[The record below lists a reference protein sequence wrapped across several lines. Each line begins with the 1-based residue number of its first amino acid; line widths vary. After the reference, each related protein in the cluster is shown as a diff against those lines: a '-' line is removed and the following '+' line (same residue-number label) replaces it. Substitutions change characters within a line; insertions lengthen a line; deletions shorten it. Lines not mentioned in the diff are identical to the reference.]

1 MRIHA
6 AKVSQAS
13 GKEAGRVP
21 QVFKLHCNFTR
32 QHGPCSILRPR
43 GLLLPHVVSSLFIL
57 RDRGDGGDSQKG
69 TQAMRPSTSVTLM
82 VVLATHRSEGL
93 VRGVH
98 GERHD
103 VIIAPPRRRTCASFT
118 QGQFPEKL
126 CFLNFH
132 ARVVAACEKKFSPGN
147 SGKFATS
154 LDVIEGRPRPPAL
167 GLSFHQWDTVAVA
180 TATTARRGL
189 SAWTDRPDRPP
200 P

>member
-1 MRIHA
+1 MGQGHVILAMRIHA

-132 ARVVAACEKKFSPGN
+132 ARVVPYRI
-147 SGKFATS
+147 
-154 LDVIEGRPRPPAL
+154 IEEIRQL
-167 GLSFHQWDTVAVA
+167 
-180 TATTARRGL
+180 
-189 SAWTDRPDRPP
+189 
-200 P
+200 

>member
-1 MRIHA
+1 MGQGHVILAMRIHA

-21 QVFKLHCNFTR
+21 QVFKVHCSFTR
-32 QHGPCSILRPR
+32 QHGPCSILRPP
-43 GLLLPHVVSSLFIL
+43 GLLLPHAVSSLFIL

-103 VIIAPPRRRTCASFT
+103 VAGVPPRSPSGEASHDLALAQLFYV
-118 QGQFPEKL
+118 
-126 CFLNFH
+126 LNLH
-132 ARVVAACEKKFSPGN
+132 TGVV
-147 SGKFATS
+147 
-154 LDVIEGRPRPPAL
+154 
-167 GLSFHQWDTVAVA
+167 
-180 TATTARRGL
+180 
-189 SAWTDRPDRPP
+189 
-200 P
+200 